1 MKRKA
6 VVFAALALT
15 LALGVV
21 GCGQQSTGS
30 GESAIDYPKQPIEM
44 VVPFGEGSASDTF
57 ARKFAEMLSKE
68 TGQPVQPVNKDGSG
82 GLVGMMHAY
91 QQKNDGY
98 TILEITPSHV
108 IADVLGKSKNVKLM
122 ENFDPLIRVQ
132 SDIYVLSVPSGSNI
146 ADFDDLLKQGKEKEI
161 SFAGVSPGGL
171 DDLTLNAIADAAG
184 IKIKFIPYKSGS
196 EVKAAVLGG
205 EVDVYLDKMISAISF
220 IKDGKVKPI
229 VVLNDE
235 RITKIDEM
243 KDVPTTVEKGVN
255 VTIGSWRGFAVKKD
269 TPEEVRQ
276 YLVDKMKAV
285 YETEEY
291 KQFAEQNLADLV
303 EGYQDPEQ
311 FRKEWQD
318 QYEIFDKIST
328 QIGLK

>member
-1 MKRKA
+1 
-6 VVFAALALT
+6 
-15 LALGVV
+15 
-21 GCGQQSTGS
+21 
-30 GESAIDYPKQPIEM
+30 
-44 VVPFGEGSASDTF
+44 
-57 ARKFAEMLSKE
+57 
-68 TGQPVQPVNKDGSG
+68 
-82 GLVGMMHAY
+82 
-91 QQKNDGY
+91 
-98 TILEITPSHV
+98 
-108 IADVLGKSKNVKLM
+108 
-122 ENFDPLIRVQ
+122 
-132 SDIYVLSVPSGSNI
+132 
-146 ADFDDLLKQGKEKEI
+146 
-161 SFAGVSPGGL
+161 
-171 DDLTLNAIADAAG
+171 
-184 IKIKFIPYKSGS
+184 
-196 EVKAAVLGG
+196 
-205 EVDVYLDKMISAISF
+205 MISAISF